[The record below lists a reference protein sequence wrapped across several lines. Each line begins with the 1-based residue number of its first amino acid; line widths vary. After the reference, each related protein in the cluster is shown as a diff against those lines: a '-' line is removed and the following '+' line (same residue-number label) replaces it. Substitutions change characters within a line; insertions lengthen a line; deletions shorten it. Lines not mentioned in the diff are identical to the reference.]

1 MRRRISDHVRSNV
14 WGIAAMFVALTGTA
28 YAVDGP
34 LPGVNQV
41 GSSDII
47 NNEVRA
53 PDIGNQQVR
62 SIDIRDDTLSGG
74 GLEVEDLAANSVGTS
89 EIQSN
94 GVAASQIQDNS
105 IDSGE
110 IVDFSLSNQDVGVL
124 FAEVNL
130 DGSLANSS
138 GGGVTTSNPAG
149 QGTYVVDFARN
160 VAPCTAVAT
169 LGFPGTQNVVDGMI
183 DVADAAGNIEG
194 VSVDIANG
202 AGASDDLPF
211 RLVVVC

>member
-34 LPGVNQV
+34 LPGTNQV

-47 NNEVRA
+47 NSEVRA
-53 PDIGNQQVR
+53 PDIANGQVR
-62 SIDIRDDTLSGG
+62 SVDIRDDTLTGG
-74 GLEVEDLAANSVGTS
+74 GLHAEDLAANSVSTS
-89 EIQSN
+89 EIRSN
-94 GVAASQIQDNS
+94 GVGASQIQDNS

-130 DGSLANSS
+130 DGTLANSS

-149 QGTYVVDFARN
+149 PGSYVVDFARPVSN
-160 VAPCTAVAT
+160 CTAVAT
-169 LGFPGTQNVVDGMI
+169 LGFPGTQNVIDGMI
-183 DVADAAGNIEG
+183 DVADAPGNFEG
-194 VSVDIANG
+194 VSVDIAN
-202 AGASDDLPF
+202 ATGASHDLPF